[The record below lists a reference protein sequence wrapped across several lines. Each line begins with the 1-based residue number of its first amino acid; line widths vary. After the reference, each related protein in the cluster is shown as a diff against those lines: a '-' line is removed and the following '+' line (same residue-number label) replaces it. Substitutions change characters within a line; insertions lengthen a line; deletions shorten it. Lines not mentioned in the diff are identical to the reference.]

1 MKLLWMFLAVVVA
14 SPLVKP
20 LAKSAPSPKKQLDD
34 LLKEEWEF
42 ELRTQPEAATIYGD
56 NRYNDKLT
64 DYSAAAIQA
73 NYRETKAFLG
83 RFEALD
89 VSSLSEQ
96 DQLSKE
102 LMLRNL
108 RRSIENVDLKLY
120 EMPID
125 QFNGLHL
132 QYAQLIS
139 IFPFATVKDYENYL
153 ARLHQFPRLFDQVIA
168 LGEAG
173 ERDGLMP
180 PKFLLEKVVTQADAI
195 AASGGPFLEPAKK
208 FPGSIP
214 AADQKHLRAKIEAS
228 VRDEV
233 QPAYRKFSKFVK
245 ADYAP
250 KGRSHEGIW
259 SLPNGDAL
267 YRYLVRESTTT
278 SLTPDQIHTLGW
290 QQVRSI
296 EAEMTQLARQ
306 QGYADLKAF
315 QTAVRNN
322 PGNHATSREQILDA
336 YRKYTDEMYGK
347 VGQLFGRLPKARL
360 TIVPVESFRE
370 KEAADA
376 EYWVGSPDGKRR
388 GRVLVNTGDFA
399 HRSLAEIES
408 TAYHEGV
415 PGHHFQLSIAQELPS
430 LPAFRQHAN
439 YTAYIEGWGLYAERL
454 GKEVGLYQDPIS
466 DYGRLSGEMLRAI
479 RLVVDTGVHAKHWNR
494 QQMVDFF
501 HKYSTEDEPSIQAEV
516 DRYIAMPGQALAYKI
531 GQLKFIELRERAKAQ
546 LGAKF
551 DIKAFHD
558 EVLGAGALPLDVL
571 EQRIDRW
578 IKRGQAS
585 DSANGAEYSPVPV
598 L

>member
-1 MKLLWMFLAVVVA
+1 MKLLWIFLAVVVA
-14 SPLVKP
+14 NPAPL
-20 LAKSAPSPKKQLDD
+20 PKKQLDD
-34 LLKEEWEF
+34 LLQEEWEF
-42 ELRTQPEAATIYGD
+42 ELRTQPESATIYGD
-56 NRYNDKLT
+56 NRYNDKLS
-64 DYSAAAIQA
+64 DYSIGAMQA
-73 NYRETKAFLG
+73 NYQKTKDFLR

-89 VSSLSEQ
+89 VSGLPEQ

-102 LMLRNL
+102 LMVRNL

-132 QYAQLIS
+132 QYAQLVS

-153 ARLHQFPRLFDQVIA
+153 ARLGQFPRMFDQIIA

-195 AASGGPFLEPAKK
+195 AASGGPFLAPVKK
-208 FPGSIP
+208 FPESIS
-214 AADQKHLRAKIEAS
+214 AADQKRLRAAVETT
-228 VRDEV
+228 VREEI

-245 ADYAP
+245 DNYAP
-250 KGRSHEGIW
+250 KGRTHEGIW

-267 YRYLVRESTTT
+267 YRYLVEQSTTT

-296 EAEMTQLARQ
+296 EGEMTQLAKR
-306 QGYADLKAF
+306 QGYADLKSF
-315 QTAVRNN
+315 QAAIRNDPRN
-322 PGNHATSREQILDA
+322 RATSREQILDA

-347 VGQLFGRLPKARL
+347 VGQLFGRQPKARL
-360 TIVPVESFRE
+360 TIVPVEDFRE

-388 GRVLVNTGDFA
+388 GRVVVNTGDYA
-399 HRSLAEIES
+399 HRSLTEVEA

-430 LPAFRQHAN
+430 LPAFSQHAG
-439 YTAYIEGWGLYAERL
+439 YTAYVEGWGLYAERL

-479 RLVVDTGVHAKHWNR
+479 RLVVDTGVHAKHWTR

-501 HKYSTEDEPSIQAEV
+501 HEHSTEDEPSIQAEV

-531 GQLKFIELRERAKAQ
+531 GQLKIIELRERAKQ
-546 LGAKF
+546 DLGAKF

-558 EVLGAGALPLDVL
+558 EVLSAGALPLDVL
-571 EQRIDRW
+571 EQRIDGW
-578 IKRGQAS
+578 IKSQK
-585 DSANGAEYSPVPV
+585 
-598 L
+598 

>member
-1 MKLLWMFLAVVVA
+1 MKFLWIFLAVVVA
-14 SPLVKP
+14 SP
-20 LAKSAPSPKKQLDD
+20 APTPKKQLDD

-42 ELRTQPEAATIYGD
+42 ELRSQPESATLYGD

-64 DYSAAAIQA
+64 DYSMAAIQA
-73 NYRETKAFLG
+73 NYRETQAFLR

-89 VSSLSEQ
+89 VSSLPEQ

-125 QFNGLHL
+125 QFAGLHI
-132 QYAQLIS
+132 QYPQLVA
-139 IFPFATVKDYENYL
+139 IFPFATTKDYEDYL
-153 ARLHQFPRLFDQVIA
+153 ARLHQFPRLFDQIIA
-168 LGEAG
+168 LGQAG

-195 AASGGPFLEPAKK
+195 AASGGPFLEPVKK
-208 FPGSIP
+208 FPDAIS
-214 AADQKHLRAKIEAS
+214 AADQRRLRAEVEAS

-233 QPAYRKFSKFVK
+233 EPAYRKFSKFVK
-245 ADYAP
+245 DDYAP
-250 KGRSHEGIW
+250 KGRLREGIW
-259 SLPNGDAL
+259 SLRNGDAL
-267 YRYLVRESTTT
+267 YRFLVQQSTTT
-278 SLTPDQIHTLGW
+278 SLTPDQIHELGW

-296 EAEMTQLARQ
+296 EAEMTRLAKQ

-315 QTAVRNN
+315 QTAIQNN
-322 PGNHATSREQILDA
+322 PRNHPKSREQILDA
-336 YRKYTDEMYGK
+336 YRKYTDEMYGN

-360 TIVPVESFRE
+360 TVVPVEAFRE

-388 GRVLVNTGDFA
+388 GRVVVNTGDFE
-399 HRSLAEIES
+399 HRSMTEVES

-415 PGHHFQLSIAQELPS
+415 PGHHFQLSIAQEVTS
-430 LPAFRQHAN
+430 LPAFRQHVT
-439 YTAYIEGWGLYAERL
+439 YTAYVEGWGLYAERL

-466 DYGRLSGEMLRAI
+466 DYGRLSSEMLRAI

-531 GQLKFIELRERAKAQ
+531 GQLKIIELREHAKAR
-546 LGAKF
+546 LGAQF
-551 DIKAFHD
+551 DIRAFHD
-558 EVLGAGALPLDVL
+558 EVLNAGALPLDVL
-571 EQRIDRW
+571 EKRINHWQEEQKTEHGRH
-578 IKRGQAS
+578 AS
-585 DSANGAEYSPVPV
+585 Q
-598 L
+598 

>member
-1 MKLLWMFLAVVVA
+1 MKLLWIFLATVVA
-14 SPLVKP
+14 IP
-20 LAKSAPSPKKQLDD
+20 APSPKKQLDD

-42 ELRTQPEAATIYGD
+42 ELRSQPESATIYGD

-64 DYSAAAIQA
+64 DYSISAIQA
-73 NYRETKAFLG
+73 NYRQTKDFLK

-89 VSSLSEQ
+89 VSSLPEQ
-96 DQLSKE
+96 DQLSKD
-102 LMLRNL
+102 LIIRNL
-108 RRSIENVDLKLY
+108 QHSIESIDLKLY

-132 QYAQLIS
+132 QYAQLVS

-153 ARLHQFPRLFDQVIA
+153 ARLHQFPRMFDQIIA
-168 LGEAG
+168 LGAAG

-195 AASGGPFLEPAKK
+195 AQNGGPFLEPLKK
-208 FPGSIP
+208 FPESVS
-214 AADQKHLRAKIEAS
+214 AADQKRLRAEIEGS

-233 QPAYRKFSKFVK
+233 QPAYRKFSQFVK
-245 ADYAP
+245 DNYAP
-250 KGRSHEGIW
+250 RGRLKEGIW

-267 YRYLVRESTTT
+267 YRYLVEQSTTT

-296 EAEMTQLARQ
+296 EAEMAQLAKRE
-306 QGYADLKAF
+306 GYSDLKPF
-315 QTAVRNN
+315 QAAIRKD
-322 PGNHATSREQILDA
+322 PRNHATSREQILDA

-347 VGQLFGRLPKARL
+347 VNQLFGLMPKGRL
-360 TIVPVESFRE
+360 TVVPVEGFRE

-388 GRVLVNTGDFA
+388 GRVVVNTGDFA
-399 HRSLAEIES
+399 HRSLTEVES

-430 LPAFRQHAN
+430 LPAFRQHAI
-439 YTAYIEGWGLYAERL
+439 YTAYVEGWGLYAERL
-454 GKEVGLYQDPIS
+454 GKEVGLYQDPVS

-501 HKYSTEDEPSIQAEV
+501 HEHSTEDEPSIQAEV

-531 GQLKFIELRERAKAQ
+531 GQLKIIELRERAKTQ

-558 EVLGAGALPLDVL
+558 EVLNAGALPLDVL
-571 EQRIDRW
+571 EKRLDGW
-578 IKRGQAS
+578 IRRQESGGRS
-585 DSANGAEYSPVPV
+585 
-598 L
+598 

>member
-1 MKLLWMFLAVVVA
+1 MKLLWIFLATVVA
-14 SPLVKP
+14 IP
-20 LAKSAPSPKKQLDD
+20 APSPKKQLDD

-42 ELRTQPEAATIYGD
+42 ELRSQPESATIYGD

-64 DYSAAAIQA
+64 DYSISAIQA
-73 NYRETKAFLG
+73 NYRQMKDFLK

-89 VSSLSEQ
+89 VSGLPEQ
-96 DQLSKE
+96 DQLSKG
-102 LMLRNL
+102 LIIRNL
-108 RRSIENVDLKLY
+108 QHSIESIDLKLY

-132 QYAQLIS
+132 QYAQLVS

-153 ARLHQFPRLFDQVIA
+153 ARLHQFPRMFDQIIA

-173 ERDGLMP
+173 EHDGLMP
-180 PKFLLEKVVTQADAI
+180 PKFLLKKVVTQADAI
-195 AASGGPFLEPAKK
+195 AQNGGPFLEPTKK
-208 FPGSIP
+208 FPESVS
-214 AADQKHLRAKIEAS
+214 AADQKRLRAEVETS

-233 QPAYRKFSKFVK
+233 QPAYRKFSQFVK
-245 ADYAP
+245 DNYAP
-250 KGRSHEGIW
+250 KGRLQEGIW

-267 YRYLVRESTTT
+267 YRYLVEQSTTT

-296 EAEMTQLARQ
+296 EAEMIQLAKRE
-306 QGYADLKAF
+306 GYSDLKAF
-315 QTAVRNN
+315 QAAIRND
-322 PGNHATSREQILDA
+322 PRNHATSREQILGA
-336 YRKYTDEMYGK
+336 YRKYTDEMYSK
-347 VGQLFGRLPKARL
+347 VNQLFGLMPKGRL
-360 TIVPVESFRE
+360 TIVPVEGFRE

-388 GRVLVNTGDFA
+388 GRVVVNTGDFA
-399 HRSLAEIES
+399 HRSLTEVES

-430 LPAFRQHAN
+430 LPAFRQHAI
-439 YTAYIEGWGLYAERL
+439 YTAYVEGWGLYAERL
-454 GKEVGLYQDPIS
+454 GKEVGLYQDPVS

-501 HKYSTEDEPSIQAEV
+501 HEHSTEDEPSIQAEV

-531 GQLKFIELRERAKAQ
+531 GQLKIIELRERAKTQ

-558 EVLGAGALPLDVL
+558 EVLNAGALPLDVL
-571 EQRIDRW
+571 EKRIDGW
-578 IKRGQAS
+578 IRRQESEGRS
-585 DSANGAEYSPVPV
+585 
-598 L
+598 

>member
-1 MKLLWMFLAVVVA
+1 MRLLWVFLAVVVA
-14 SPLVKP
+14 SP
-20 LAKSAPSPKKQLDD
+20 APSPKKQFDD

-42 ELRTQPEAATIYGD
+42 ELRSQPEAATVYGD

-64 DYSAAAIQA
+64 DYSIATIQA
-73 NYRETKAFLG
+73 NYRETQAFL
-83 RFEALD
+83 RRLEALD
-89 VSSLSEQ
+89 ISSLPEQ

-108 RRSIENVDLKLY
+108 RHSIENVNLKLY

-125 QFNGLHL
+125 QFNGVHL
-132 QYAQLIS
+132 LYPQLVAI
-139 IFPFATVKDYENYL
+139 IPFATTKDYENYL
-153 ARLHQFPRLFDQVIA
+153 ARLHQFPRLFDQIIA
-168 LGEAG
+168 LGHAG

-208 FPGSIP
+208 FPNSIS
-214 AADQKHLRAKIEAS
+214 AADQKRLRSEIEAL
-228 VRDEV
+228 VRNEV
-233 QPAYRKFSKFVK
+233 EPAYRNFSKFVK
-245 ADYAP
+245 NDYAP

-267 YRYLVRESTTT
+267 YRYLVEQSTTT
-278 SLTPDQIHTLGW
+278 SLTPEQIHTLGW
-290 QQVRSI
+290 QQVRLI
-296 EAEMTQLARQ
+296 EAEMTRLAKQ

-315 QTAVRNN
+315 RTAIQNN
-322 PGNHATSREQILDA
+322 KQNHATSREQILDA

-360 TIVPVESFRE
+360 TVVPVEAFRE

-388 GRVLVNTGDFA
+388 GRVVVNTGDFE
-399 HRSLAEIES
+399 HRSLTEIES

-415 PGHHFQLSIAQELPS
+415 PGHHFQLSIAQEVAS
-430 LPAFRQHAN
+430 LPAFRQHAT
-439 YTAYIEGWGLYAERL
+439 YTAYVEGWGLYAERL

-501 HKYSTEDEPSIQAEV
+501 HEHSTEDEPSIQAEV

-531 GQLKFIELRERAKAQ
+531 GQLKIIELRERAKAQ
-546 LGAKF
+546 LGPKF

-558 EVLGAGALPLDVL
+558 EVLDAGALPLDVL
-571 EQRIDRW
+571 EKRIDGW
-578 IKRGQAS
+578 IAKQKT
-585 DSANGAEYSPVPV
+585 
-598 L
+598 

>member
-1 MKLLWMFLAVVVA
+1 MRLFWILLAVVVA
-14 SPLVKP
+14 NP
-20 LAKSAPSPKKQLDD
+20 APSPKQQLDD
-34 LLKEEWEF
+34 LLHEEWEF
-42 ELRTQPEAATIYGD
+42 ELQSQPESATIYGD

-64 DYSAAAIQA
+64 DYSIGAIQA
-73 NYRETKAFLG
+73 NYRKTKDFLR

-89 VSSLSEQ
+89 VSSLPEQ

-102 LMLRNL
+102 LTIRNL

-120 EMPID
+120 EMLID

-132 QYAQLIS
+132 QYAQLVS

-153 ARLHQFPRLFDQVIA
+153 ARLHQFPRMFDQIIA

-173 ERDGLMP
+173 ERDRLMP

-195 AASGGPFLEPAKK
+195 AASGGPFLAPVKK
-208 FPGSIP
+208 FPESIS
-214 AADQKHLRAKIEAS
+214 AADQKRLRAAVETT

-233 QPAYRKFSKFVK
+233 QPAYRKFSKFAK
-245 ADYAP
+245 DDYAP
-250 KGRSHEGIW
+250 KGRTHEGIW

-267 YRYLVRESTTT
+267 YRYLVKESTTT

-296 EAEMTQLARQ
+296 EAEMTQLAKR
-306 QGYADLKAF
+306 QGYADLKSF
-315 QTAVRNN
+315 QVAIRKD
-322 PGNHATSREQILDA
+322 PRNHATSREQILDA

-347 VGQLFGRLPKARL
+347 VGQLFGRQPKARL
-360 TIVPVESFRE
+360 TIVPVEGFRE

-388 GRVLVNTGDFA
+388 GRVVVNTGDYA
-399 HRSLAEIES
+399 HRSLTEVES

-430 LPAFRQHAN
+430 LPPFRQHAN
-439 YTAYIEGWGLYAERL
+439 YTAYVEGWGLYAERL

-479 RLVVDTGVHAKHWNR
+479 RLVVDTGVHAKHWTR

-501 HKYSTEDEPSIQAEV
+501 HEHSTEDEPSIQAEV
-516 DRYIAMPGQALAYKI
+516 DRYIAMPGQALAYKV
-531 GQLKFIELRERAKAQ
+531 GQLKIIELRERAKKE

-558 EVLGAGALPLDVL
+558 EVLDAGALPLDVL
-571 EQRIDRW
+571 EQRVDAW
-578 IKRGQAS
+578 IRAQKLESSHPAS
-585 DSANGAEYSPVPV
+585 
-598 L
+598 

>member
-1 MKLLWMFLAVVVA
+1 MKLLWIFLATVVA
-14 SPLVKP
+14 IP
-20 LAKSAPSPKKQLDD
+20 APSPKKQLDD

-42 ELRTQPEAATIYGD
+42 ELRSTPESATIYGD

-64 DYSAAAIQA
+64 DYSISAIQA
-73 NYRETKAFLG
+73 NYRQTKDFLK

-89 VSSLSEQ
+89 VSSLPEQ
-96 DQLSKE
+96 DQLSKD
-102 LMLRNL
+102 LIIRNL
-108 RRSIENVDLKLY
+108 QHSIESVDLKLY

-132 QYAQLIS
+132 QYAQLVS
-139 IFPFATVKDYENYL
+139 IFPFATVKDYENYV
-153 ARLHQFPRLFDQVIA
+153 ARLHQFPRMFDQIIA

-173 ERDGLMP
+173 QRDGLMP

-195 AASGGPFLEPAKK
+195 AQNGGPFLEPLKK
-208 FPGSIP
+208 FPEAVS
-214 AADQKHLRAKIEAS
+214 AADQKRLRAEVEAS

-233 QPAYRKFSKFVK
+233 QPAYRKFSQFVK
-245 ADYAP
+245 GNYAP
-250 KGRSHEGIW
+250 KGRLQEGIW
-259 SLPNGDAL
+259 SLANGDAL
-267 YRYLVRESTTT
+267 YRYLVEQSTTT

-296 EAEMTQLARQ
+296 EAEMTQLAKRE
-306 QGYADLKAF
+306 GYSDLKAF
-315 QTAVRNN
+315 QAAIRND
-322 PGNHATSREQILDA
+322 PRNHATSREQILDA
-336 YRKYTDEMYGK
+336 YRKCTDEMYGK
-347 VGQLFGRLPKARL
+347 VNQLFGLMPKGRL
-360 TIVPVESFRE
+360 TIVPVEGFRE

-388 GRVLVNTGDFA
+388 GRVVVNTGDFA
-399 HRSLAEIES
+399 HRSLTEVES

-439 YTAYIEGWGLYAERL
+439 YTAYVEGWGLYAERL
-454 GKEVGLYQDPIS
+454 GKEVGLYQDPVS

-501 HKYSTEDEPSIQAEV
+501 HEHSTEDEPSIQAEV

-531 GQLKFIELRERAKAQ
+531 GQLKIIELRERAKAQ

-558 EVLGAGALPLDVL
+558 EVLNAGALPLEVL
-571 EQRIDRW
+571 EKRIDGW
-578 IKRGQAS
+578 IRRQESGDRS
-585 DSANGAEYSPVPV
+585 
-598 L
+598 

>member
-1 MKLLWMFLAVVVA
+1 MRFLWIFLAVVVV
-14 SPLVKP
+14 SP
-20 LAKSAPSPKKQLDD
+20 APSPKKQFDD

-42 ELRTQPEAATIYGD
+42 ELRSQPESATLYGD

-64 DYSAAAIQA
+64 DYSVPAIQA
-73 NYRETKAFLG
+73 NYRQTRDFLR

-89 VSSLSEQ
+89 ISSLPEQ

-108 RRSIENVDLKLY
+108 RRSLQNVDLKLY

-125 QFNGLHL
+125 QFNGIHI
-132 QYAQLIS
+132 QYPQLVA
-139 IFPFATVKDYENYL
+139 IFPFATTKDYENYL

-168 LGEAG
+168 LGQAG

-208 FPGSIP
+208 FPDSIS
-214 AADQKHLRAKIEAS
+214 AAEQKRLRSEIEAS
-228 VRDEV
+228 VHDEV
-233 QPAYRKFSKFVK
+233 EPAYRNFSKFVK
-245 ADYAP
+245 DDYAP

-267 YRYLVRESTTT
+267 YRYLVKQSTTT

-296 EAEMTQLARQ
+296 EAEMTRLAKQ
-306 QGYADLKAF
+306 QGYPDLKAF
-315 QTAVRNN
+315 RAAIQNN
-322 PGNHATSREQILDA
+322 KQNHATSREQILDA

-360 TIVPVESFRE
+360 TIVPVEAFRE

-388 GRVLVNTGDFA
+388 GRVVVNTGDFE
-399 HRSLAEIES
+399 HRSLTEVES

-415 PGHHFQLSIAQELPS
+415 PGHHFQLSIAQELTS
-430 LPAFRQHAN
+430 LPAFRQHGF
-439 YTAYIEGWGLYAERL
+439 YTAYVEGWGLYAERL

-479 RLVVDTGVHAKHWNR
+479 RLVLDTGVHAKHWNR
-494 QQMVDFF
+494 QQMVNFF
-501 HKYSTEDEPSIQAEV
+501 HEHSTEDEPSIQAEV

-531 GQLKFIELRERAKAQ
+531 GQLKIIELRERAKAQ
-546 LGAKF
+546 LGPKF

-558 EVLGAGALPLDVL
+558 EVLSAGALPLDVL
-571 EQRIDRW
+571 EQRIDGW
-578 IKRGQAS
+578 IRTIGAPSRPAS
-585 DSANGAEYSPVPV
+585 
-598 L
+598 

>member
-1 MKLLWMFLAVVVA
+1 MRLLWIFLAVFVA
-14 SPLVKP
+14 SP
-20 LAKSAPSPKKQLDD
+20 APSPKKQFDD

-42 ELRTQPEAATIYGD
+42 ELRSQPEAATLFGD

-64 DYSAAAIQA
+64 DYSIAAIQA
-73 NYRETKAFLG
+73 NYRQTQAFLR

-89 VSSLSEQ
+89 ISSLPEQ

-108 RRSIENVDLKLY
+108 RHSIENVDLKLY

-125 QFNGLHL
+125 QFNGLHI
-132 QYAQLIS
+132 QYPQLVA
-139 IFPFATVKDYENYL
+139 IFPFATAKDYENYL
-153 ARLHQFPRLFDQVIA
+153 SRLHQFPRLFDQIIA
-168 LGEAG
+168 LGRAG

-195 AASGGPFLEPAKK
+195 AASGGPFLEPVKK
-208 FPGSIP
+208 LPNSIS
-214 AADQKHLRAKIEAS
+214 AADQKRLRSEIEAS
-228 VRDEV
+228 VRNEV
-233 QPAYRKFSKFVK
+233 EPAYRKFSKFVK
-245 ADYAP
+245 DDYAP
-250 KGRSHEGIW
+250 KGRSHDGIW

-267 YRYLVRESTTT
+267 YRYLVEQSTTT

-290 QQVRSI
+290 QQVHSI
-296 EAEMTQLARQ
+296 EAEMTRLAKQ

-315 QTAVRNN
+315 QTAIQKNKR
-322 PGNHATSREQILDA
+322 NHATSREQILDA

-360 TIVPVESFRE
+360 TVVPVESFRE

-388 GRVLVNTGDFA
+388 GRVVVNTGDFE
-399 HRSLAEIES
+399 HRSLTEIES

-415 PGHHFQLSIAQELPS
+415 PGHHFQLSIAQEVTS
-430 LPAFRQHAN
+430 LPAFRQHAT
-439 YTAYIEGWGLYAERL
+439 YTAYVEGWGLYAERL

-501 HKYSTEDEPSIQAEV
+501 HEHSTEDEPSIQAEV

-531 GQLKFIELRERAKAQ
+531 GQLKIIELRERAKAQ
-546 LGAKF
+546 LGPKF

-558 EVLGAGALPLDVL
+558 EVLDAGALPLDVL
-571 EQRIDRW
+571 EKRIDGW
-578 IKRGQAS
+578 IAKQKT
-585 DSANGAEYSPVPV
+585 
-598 L
+598 

>member
-1 MKLLWMFLAVVVA
+1 MRLFWILLAVVVA
-14 SPLVKP
+14 NP
-20 LAKSAPSPKKQLDD
+20 APSPKQQLDD
-34 LLKEEWEF
+34 LLHEEWEF
-42 ELRTQPEAATIYGD
+42 ELRTQPESATIYGD

-64 DYSAAAIQA
+64 DYSIGAIQA
-73 NYRETKAFLG
+73 NYRKTKDFLR
-83 RFEALD
+83 RFEALN
-89 VSSLSEQ
+89 VSSLPEQ

-102 LMLRNL
+102 LMIRNL

-132 QYAQLIS
+132 QYAQLVS

-153 ARLHQFPRLFDQVIA
+153 ARLHQFPQMFDQIIA

-173 ERDGLMP
+173 EHDGLMP

-195 AASGGPFLEPAKK
+195 AASGGPFLAPVKK
-208 FPGSIP
+208 FPESIS
-214 AADQKHLRAKIEAS
+214 AADQKRLRAAVEKTIRE
-228 VRDEV
+228 EV

-245 ADYAP
+245 DNYAP
-250 KGRSHEGIW
+250 KGRTHEGIW

-267 YRYLVRESTTT
+267 YRYLVKQSTTT

-296 EAEMTQLARQ
+296 EAEMTQLAKR
-306 QGYADLKAF
+306 QGYADLKSF
-315 QTAVRNN
+315 QAAVRRD
-322 PGNHATSREQILDA
+322 PRNHATSREQILDA

-347 VGQLFGRLPKARL
+347 VGQLFGRQPKARL
-360 TIVPVESFRE
+360 TIVPVEGFRE

-388 GRVLVNTGDFA
+388 GRVVVNTGDYA
-399 HRSLAEIES
+399 HRSLTEVES

-430 LPAFRQHAN
+430 LPPFRQHAN

-479 RLVVDTGVHAKHWNR
+479 RLVVDTGVHAKHWTR

-501 HKYSTEDEPSIQAEV
+501 HEHSTEDEPSIQAEV

-531 GQLKFIELRERAKAQ
+531 GQLKIIELRERAKKQ

-551 DIKAFHD
+551 DINAFHD
-558 EVLGAGALPLDVL
+558 EVLDAGALPLDVL
-571 EQRIDRW
+571 EQRVDGW
-578 IKRGQAS
+578 IRSQKLESSHPAS
-585 DSANGAEYSPVPV
+585 
-598 L
+598 

>member
-1 MKLLWMFLAVVVA
+1 MKLLWIFLATVVA
-14 SPLVKP
+14 IP
-20 LAKSAPSPKKQLDD
+20 APSPKKQLDD

-42 ELRTQPEAATIYGD
+42 ELRSQPESATIYGD

-64 DYSAAAIQA
+64 DYSISAIQA
-73 NYRETKAFLG
+73 NYRQTKDFLK

-89 VSSLSEQ
+89 VSSLPEQ
-96 DQLSKE
+96 DQLSKD
-102 LMLRNL
+102 LIIRNL
-108 RRSIENVDLKLY
+108 QHSIESIDLKLY

-132 QYAQLIS
+132 QYAQLVS

-153 ARLHQFPRLFDQVIA
+153 ARLHQFPRMFDQIIA
-168 LGEAG
+168 LGAAG

-195 AASGGPFLEPAKK
+195 AQNGGPFLEPLKK
-208 FPGSIP
+208 FPESVS
-214 AADQKHLRAKIEAS
+214 AADQKRLRAEIEGS

-233 QPAYRKFSKFVK
+233 QPAYRKFSQFVK
-245 ADYAP
+245 DNYAP
-250 KGRSHEGIW
+250 KGRLHEGIW

-267 YRYLVRESTTT
+267 YRYLVEQSTTT

-296 EAEMTQLARQ
+296 EAEMAQLAKRE
-306 QGYADLKAF
+306 GYSDLKPF
-315 QTAVRNN
+315 QAAIRKD
-322 PGNHATSREQILDA
+322 PRNHATSREQILDA

-347 VGQLFGRLPKARL
+347 VNQLFGLMPKGRL
-360 TIVPVESFRE
+360 TVVPVEGFRE

-388 GRVLVNTGDFA
+388 GRVVVNTGDFA
-399 HRSLAEIES
+399 HRSLTEVES

-430 LPAFRQHAN
+430 LPAFRQHAI
-439 YTAYIEGWGLYAERL
+439 YTAYVEGWGLYAERL
-454 GKEVGLYQDPIS
+454 GKEVGLYQDPVS

-501 HKYSTEDEPSIQAEV
+501 HEHSTEDEPSIQAEV

-531 GQLKFIELRERAKAQ
+531 GQLKIIELRERAKTQ

-558 EVLGAGALPLDVL
+558 EVLNAGALPLDVL
-571 EQRIDRW
+571 EKRLDGW
-578 IKRGQAS
+578 IRRQESGGRS
-585 DSANGAEYSPVPV
+585 
-598 L
+598 